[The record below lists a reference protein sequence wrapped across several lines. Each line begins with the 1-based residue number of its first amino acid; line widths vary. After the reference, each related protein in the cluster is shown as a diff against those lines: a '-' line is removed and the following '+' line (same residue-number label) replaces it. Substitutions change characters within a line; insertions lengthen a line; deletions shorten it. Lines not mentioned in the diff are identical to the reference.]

1 MLLCRVRCV
10 SFLARSSCTI
20 SMQKFEV
27 GEMFNVG
34 RPAIF
39 VLPTNC
45 DFLSDKETFLK
56 IQTMIKS
63 RYNES
68 SSFSDNLM
76 KRQSFHAWRGRAKT
90 DFRQGLSVENNTTN
104 RLLSLII

>member
-10 SFLARSSCTI
+10 GILALSSSCTI

-39 VLPTNC
+39 FLPTNC

-56 IQTMIKS
+56 IQTIS
-63 RYNES
+63 LII
-68 SSFSDNLM
+68 FL
-76 KRQSFHAWRGRAKT
+76 KRQSSRAWIGRAKT
-90 DFRQGLSVENNTTN
+90 EFRQGLSVENNTTN